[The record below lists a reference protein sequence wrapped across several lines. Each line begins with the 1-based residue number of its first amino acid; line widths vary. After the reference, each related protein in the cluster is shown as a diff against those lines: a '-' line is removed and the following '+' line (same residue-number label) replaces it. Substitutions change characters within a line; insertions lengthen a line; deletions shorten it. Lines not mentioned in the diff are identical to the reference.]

1 MPPDS
6 PAPSPA
12 APARPGLPRRALLRV
27 APLGLALA
35 LPALRRP
42 RAEVEARLALLHL
55 NDFHARHEGQQPSG
69 AACAPGRDCLGG
81 SARLATA
88 LAEARAEAAAAGR
101 AVLQLDAGDQFTG
114 SLYHTAHGG
123 LAEAAVQRATGC
135 EAMALGNHEFDHGP
149 EGLLRYAGA
158 VDFPLLSANLD
169 TRRMP
174 ALAARIRPSALFER
188 GGARIGVIGLTTE
201 TTPRASSPGP
211 DLAFTDA
218 QEAAAR
224 QAAVLRAQGAGT
236 ILVLSHLGLASD
248 LALAAAVPGLDLIV
262 GGHSHTLL
270 ADGLPG
276 AEGPHPLLADGPDRA
291 VRIVQAGSYGRWLG
305 RLSLD
310 LAADGRVLAH
320 GGAVRPVTAALAE
333 DAAVAALLAGFAAP
347 LAALRAS
354 PAGPGAPGL
363 TPEGCRGGECALGNL
378 VADAM
383 LAAEPEAEIAL
394 TNGGGLRAGLPE
406 GMISRGAVL
415 EALPFGNTL
424 AFLVLRGAD
433 LRAALEIGLSRA
445 GSGGAFPQ
453 VAGMA
458 LRIRPQAPVGE
469 RVAAVTIGGRP
480 LEPERAYRLVTND
493 FLRRGGDGYL
503 PFRDRALMARDN
515 GLPMDEAVARHLAA
529 GGAARAARAATEG
542 RIRAE

>member
-1 MPPDS
+1 MPKDLTP
-6 PAPSPA
+6 PL
-12 APARPGLPRRALLRV
+12 GLARRALLRA

-42 RAEVEARLALLHL
+42 RAEAAARLDLLHL
-55 NDFHARHEGQQPSG
+55 NDFHARHDGSRPSG
-69 AACAPGRDCLGG
+69 AACGPAGECLGG

-88 LAEARAEAAAAGR
+88 LREARGEAAAQGR

-114 SLYHTAHGG
+114 SLYHVAHHG
-123 LAEAAVQRATGC
+123 LAEAAVQKATGC
-135 EAMALGNHEFDHGP
+135 AAMALGNHEFDRGP

-169 TRRMP
+169 ARRVP
-174 ALAARIRPSALFER
+174 ALQARIRPHATFRR
-188 GGARIGVIGLTTE
+188 GAARIGVIGLTTE
-201 TTPRASSPGP
+201 DTPRSSSPGP
-211 DLAFTDA
+211 DLAFTSA

-224 QAAVLRAQGAGT
+224 QVAALRAEGFST
-236 ILVLSHLGLASD
+236 IVVLSHLGLAED
-248 LALAAAVPGLDLIV
+248 RALAAAVAGIDVIV

-276 AEGPHPLLADGPDRA
+276 AAGPHPLLADGPDRP
-291 VRIVQAGSYGRWLG
+291 VRIVQAGAHGRWLG

-333 DAAVAALLAGFAAP
+333 DGAVKALLAGFAAP
-347 LAALRAS
+347 LEALRAS

-383 LAAEPEAEIAL
+383 LAAEPEAEVAL
-394 TNGGGLRAGLPE
+394 TNGGGLRAALPE
-406 GMISRGAVL
+406 GMITRGAVL
-415 EALPFGNTL
+415 DTLPYGNTL
-424 AFLVLRGAD
+424 ALVVLRGAD

-445 GSGGAFPQ
+445 GVGGGFPQ

-458 LRIRPQAPVGE
+458 LRWRPGAPVGE
-469 RVAAVTIGGRP
+469 RVAAVTVGGRP
-480 LEPERAYRLVTND
+480 LEPERAYRVVTND

-503 PFRDRALMARDN
+503 PLRDRALAARDN
-515 GLPMDEAVARHLAA
+515 GLPMDEALAVHIAA
-529 GGAARAARAATEG
+529 GGAARAAPRG